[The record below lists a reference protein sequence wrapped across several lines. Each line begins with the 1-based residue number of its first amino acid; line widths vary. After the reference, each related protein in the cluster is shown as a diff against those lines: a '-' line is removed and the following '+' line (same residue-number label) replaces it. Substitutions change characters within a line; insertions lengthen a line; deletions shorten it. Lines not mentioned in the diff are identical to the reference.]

1 MVHELVPRLEN
12 SGYKLCLHFRDFPIG
27 ACIADTII
35 DSIDNSKRTIMVVS
49 NNFVESEWCQ
59 YEFKT
64 AHHSVLQEKSQKIIM
79 ILMEALD
86 SLKLDH
92 DLKLYMKTKTY
103 LRREDPWFWKKIV
116 FAMPNITKNNDQILN
131 DLNKLPVHVEDNVKK
146 EVLFQKNIC

>member
-1 MVHELVPRLEN
+1 MLDIVSVDEILTRFEKEN
-12 SGYKLCLHFRDFPIG
+12 
-27 ACIADTII
+27 
-35 DSIDNSKRTIMVVS
+35 
-49 NNFVESEWCQ
+49 
-59 YEFKT
+59 EFKT

-131 DLNKLPVHVEDNVKK
+131 DLNKLLSNLLMWSPVHVEDNVKK